1 MENTASIKPLGPE
14 RTVEQRVVRELRE
27 LIIEGRLDPGTRLRL
42 RTLAGG
48 LDVSVTPVRI
58 ALRELAK
65 EGLVELRQSGALY
78 VSELSVEELE
88 EVYASRT
95 GLESRLARLGAPL
108 LTDAQLGDME
118 ARFEQVQRAAQ
129 ADDRAAYVDSALH
142 YRMKCYEAAE
152 RPRMLA
158 TVETL
163 IDRSRRYSGLT
174 LGSAER
180 LGEAL
185 DLAGVLREACLARD
199 GVKAQAAVRATLD
212 RSLEYLLTRIPL
224 STPPNV
230 RTNESA

>member
-14 RTVEQRVVRELRE
+14 RTSNNGSCGELRE

-174 LGSAER
+174 RVRER

-199 GVKAQAAVRATLD
+199 GVKD
-212 RSLEYLLTRIPL
+212 RPL
-224 STPPNV
+224 FARPSIEVSSTC
-230 RTNESA
+230 